1 MKDFPGTVNDNGNF
15 MDAYERGSRIPER
28 FVGDS
33 ADENAYPVDKFT
45 QNLLDN
51 YALEGHTDKDEHPQ
65 PTGAFFLTKDTGK
78 KVAAEV
84 VCTHFSKCGGDG
96 QAFLNSI
103 DEHGISHYDEAWNH
117 YDVNHDGKIDA
128 VGMAAQFMRY
138 LTRPLGWLD
147 I

>member
-1 MKDFPGTVNDNGNF
+1 MKDFPGTVNDQGNF

-45 QNLLDN
+45 QNLIDN
-51 YALEGHTDKDEHPQ
+51 YALEGHTDKKEHPQ
-65 PTGAFFLTKDTGK
+65 PTGAFFLTKDTGR

-84 VCTHFSKCGGDG
+84 LCTHFSKCGGDG
-96 QAFLNSI
+96 QAFMDSI
-103 DEHGISHYDEAWNH
+103 DEHGISHYDESWNH
-117 YDVNHDGKIDA
+117 YDVNKEGKIDA
-128 VGMAAQFMRY
+128 IGMAAQFMRY